1 MQRRMNPE
9 LRVGSIGGVPGGQ
22 DQSPERL
29 VYRPCRG
36 NPGRAPACENL
47 LAPLGRMIQKG
58 RRTPRNHETGGSA
71 PEHRERRR
79 QVFCHSL
86 WRLQQAIVYQVDNA
100 RTRSI
105 TLEQVRQNGLS
116 KGGQRGTLSRVQGT
130 TGCRPICHWRKEIRR
145 RRWAVDLEGGQ
156 NSRLAA
162 LTIVV
167 FGGTLTPLMRDAQ
180 PHKEKM
186 DGRSVRSLNDPET
199 LRLLIRS
206 IGEGIYIT
214 DSRGRFLDANPALL
228 EIFGMKSLEEL
239 QRYEVPQLLADPGRR
254 KEELAILANEG
265 SVREFELEIVRPDGL
280 RRTVLD
286 TTYQVRDPETGEV
299 AFHGVLFDIT
309 RRKEL
314 EDRLRE
320 QLTRDALTGCYN
332 RRFLFD
338 LESDYQAGG
347 ETRWG
352 CIFIDIDHFKGY
364 NDRHGHASGDQVLQR
379 MARFLMR
386 EVRSDE
392 PVIRLGGDEFL
403 IVLGGEN
410 STRTPA
416 IAERLRQA
424 AARSAP
430 VAFSLG
436 WAIREAEETFEQTI
450 ERADHVLINVRVLFR
465 SGDYASLPSNL
476 ERRKS

>member
-1 MQRRMNPE
+1 M
-9 LRVGSIGGVPGGQ
+9 S
-22 DQSPERL
+22 
-29 VYRPCRG
+29 
-36 NPGRAPACENL
+36 
-47 LAPLGRMIQKG
+47 
-58 RRTPRNHETGGSA
+58 
-71 PEHRERRR
+71 
-79 QVFCHSL
+79 
-86 WRLQQAIVYQVDNA
+86 
-100 RTRSI
+100 
-105 TLEQVRQNGLS
+105 
-116 KGGQRGTLSRVQGT
+116 
-130 TGCRPICHWRKEIRR
+130 
-145 RRWAVDLEGGQ
+145 
-156 NSRLAA
+156 
-162 LTIVV
+162 
-167 FGGTLTPLMRDAQ
+167 DAE
-180 PHKEKM
+180 PNKEKT
-186 DGRSVRSLNDPET
+186 DRRSVRSLDDPET

-214 DSRGRFLDANPALL
+214 DSQGRFLDANPAFL
-228 EIFGMKSLEEL
+228 EIFGVFSLEEL
-239 QRYEVPQLLADPGRR
+239 QRYQVPQLLSDPGRR
-254 KEELAILANEG
+254 QEELDLLASEG

-286 TTYQVRDPETGEV
+286 TTYQVQDAETGEV
-299 AFHGVLFDIT
+299 AYHGVLFDIT

-320 QLTRDALTGCYN
+320 QLIRDALTGCYN

-338 LESDYQAGG
+338 LEEEFRASGQS
-347 ETRWG
+347 RWG
-352 CIFIDIDHFKGY
+352 CIFIDIDHFKLY

-403 IVLGGEN
+403 IILAGEN

-436 WAIREAEETFEQTI
+436 YATREGDETFEQTI
-450 ERADHVLINVRVLFR
+450 ERADHVLINVRVLSR
-465 SGDYASLPSNL
+465 SGDYATLPNSL
-476 ERRKS
+476 ERRKK